1 MKKLIL
7 YILISFLTNIN
18 VYSQIIDVTQIE
30 LNFTGDSNPKN
41 ITKGIS
47 KIYFLADDGIHGDEL
62 WVYDGLTNN
71 TFLVK
76 DVIPGS
82 NGIDSSY
89 FLVSDDILY
98 FTANNGTQL
107 WRSDGTEIGTY
118 LIKQVNNNNWSANIG
133 QLIKFNNQIFF
144 GANDGV
150 NGLELWTSDGTP
162 SGTNQLKDINIG
174 SNSSSPRD
182 FFIFNEYL
190 YFTADDGLNGR
201 EIWKSDGTPSGTSLL
216 KNINPTG
223 NGLVDTKFIFLNNY
237 FYFYAYTSLNGFELW
252 RSDGTENNTFL
263 FKDINPGSGNS
274 NTKLIGESSNDYFI
288 FQVNNSIEGT
298 EFWKCDGTVVGT
310 TLLKDIYTGSG
321 SSVNIFTQ
329 LASINNKIYFNATTN
344 SNGNELWV
352 TDGTN
357 AGTTLVKDIYLGT
370 LNSNIEKL
378 TSIND
383 YLLFSANDGNRLYN
397 TLWKSDGTPNGT
409 FELKDTNLTQN
420 SDMDLRF
427 VEFNG
432 EVFFPSGYN
441 SSNGVELW
449 KTDGTSTNTNLFE
462 DIFHR
467 YSGVYDFFD
476 SAEINGKLIISGN
489 NGNGKEPF
497 VTDGTVNGTFIIKD
511 INPGSSASIFSSSDF
526 RPASYTKAGNYVFF
540 RAASSNIG
548 FELWKTDGTQTN
560 TSLVKD
566 IKSGS
571 GSSLSEFTFFAEL
584 NGILYF
590 KADDGIHGEELW
602 RSDGTNEGTYLVK
615 DINPGSAPSLNGI
628 SNVYYNE
635 PNILNEKCFAIL
647 NGFLYFTAK
656 DGIDNSIWKTDGT
669 ESGTIKVI
677 TIQQSG
683 GYDNNRIIL
692 NATNNKIFFKTNTTN
707 SSYGNN
713 SLWSSDGTQAG
724 TIHLYHT
731 DITGPTQFKKNI
743 IHDDNL
749 YFSVYDSNGLTLIKS
764 DGTVGGT
771 IVIKDNLSF
780 SPNMNIKSLIS
791 CGGNVYFSIGEQG
804 SIDAKELWRTDGS
817 TFGTLKLGDLTNSSS
832 IFENFNYC
840 NTCYQENLIFNKTSI
855 NDNKIYYVNANSTN
869 TDSFLTPNIINSESF
884 GETGNYGYTNFYAFN
899 DILIF
904 NAWKEESGTELFSS
918 IFNITLDNNDF
929 EISSSNNIKIY
940 PNPAKEIINIISSKN
955 ELIERVEI
963 YDLLGKNIFS
973 STINDNRLA
982 LPLLSNGIYI
992 IKIKS
997 SVNQYSKKLI
1007 IKN

>member
-1 MKKLIL
+1 MSQKNEIL
-7 YILISFLTNIN
+7 PLLLT
-18 VYSQIIDVTQIE
+18 VMVTSALLGGIAWWL
-30 LNFTGDSNPKN
+30 LNK
-41 ITKGIS
+41 
-47 KIYFLADDGIHGDEL
+47 
-62 WVYDGLTNN
+62 
-71 TFLVK
+71 TFPNL
-76 DVIPGS
+76 
-82 NGIDSSY
+82 
-89 FLVSDDILY
+89 
-98 FTANNGTQL
+98 
-107 WRSDGTEIGTY
+107 
-118 LIKQVNNNNWSANIG
+118 
-133 QLIKFNNQIFF
+133 
-144 GANDGV
+144 NDR
-150 NGLELWTSDGTP
+150 
-162 SGTNQLKDINIG
+162 
-174 SNSSSPRD
+174 SNSSSSNNQISETLGAVTNVPEGLFNYGGSTTWAPIRKEVD
-182 FFIFNEYL
+182 FIIQQVWPKFRLVY
-190 YFTADDGLNGR
+190 TDPTT
-201 EIWKSDGTPSGTSLL
+201 GTPGT
-216 KNINPTG
+216 
-223 NGLVDTKFIFLNNY
+223 
-237 FYFYAYTSLNGFELW
+237 
-252 RSDGTENNTFL
+252 
-263 FKDINPGSGNS
+263 GSGIRM
-274 NTKLIGESSNDYFI
+274 LIENQLAFSQASRSLKDEEIQRAQQRGLTLKEVPVAI
-288 FQVNNSIEGT
+288 
-298 EFWKCDGTVVGT
+298 DGIAIAVHPDLPVSGLTIT
-310 TLLKDIYTGSG
+310 QLKDIYTGSG
-321 SSVNIFTQ
+321 SSVNVFTQ

-378 TSIND
+378 TSINN

-669 ESGTIKVI
+669 ENGTIKVI

-683 GYDNNRIIL
+683 GYDNNRIII

-731 DITGPTQFKKNI
+731 DITGPIQFKKNI

-855 NDNKIYYVNANSTN
+855 N
-869 TDSFLTPNIINSESF
+869 
-884 GETGNYGYTNFYAFN
+884 
-899 DILIF
+899 
-904 NAWKEESGTELFSS
+904 
-918 IFNITLDNNDF
+918 
-929 EISSSNNIKIY
+929 
-940 PNPAKEIINIISSKN
+940 
-955 ELIERVEI
+955 
-963 YDLLGKNIFS
+963 
-973 STINDNRLA
+973 
-982 LPLLSNGIYI
+982 
-992 IKIKS
+992 
-997 SVNQYSKKLI
+997 NQQ
-1007 IKN
+1007 

>member
-1 MKKLIL
+1 MKKNFL
-7 YILISFLTNIN
+7 YILISFFININ
-18 VYSQIIDVTQIE
+18 LYSQIIDVTQIE
-30 LNFTGDSNPKN
+30 LNFAGDSNPKN
-41 ITKGIS
+41 ITKGIT

-76 DVIPGS
+76 DVISGS

-162 SGTNQLKDINIG
+162 SGTNLLKDIKIG
-174 SNSSSPRD
+174 PNSSSPRD
-182 FFIFNEYL
+182 FFIFNENL
-190 YFTADDGLNGR
+190 YFTADDGSNGR
-201 EIWKSDGTPSGTSLL
+201 EIWKSDGTSDGTLLL

-223 NGLVDTKFIFLNNY
+223 DGLVDTKFIILNNY

-252 RSDGTENNTFL
+252 RSDGTENDTQL
-263 FKDINPGSGNS
+263 FKDIYPGSGNS
-274 NTKLIGESSNDYFI
+274 NTKLIGASSSDYFI
-288 FQVNNSIEGT
+288 FQVNSSIQGT
-298 EFWKCDGTVVGT
+298 EFWKCDGTVIGT

-357 AGTTLVKDIYLGT
+357 TGTTLVKDIYLGT

-397 TLWKSDGTPNGT
+397 TLWKSDGTLNGT

-427 VEFNG
+427 VEYNG

-449 KTDGTSTNTNLFE
+449 KTDGTSTNTNLFK

-628 SNVYYNE
+628 SNVYYNN
-635 PNILNEKCFAIL
+635 PNILNEKCYAVL
-647 NGFLYFTAK
+647 NNLLYFTAN
-656 DGIDNSIWKTDGT
+656 DGIDNSIWRTDGT
-669 ESGTIKVI
+669 ENGTIKVI

-683 GYDNNRIIL
+683 VYDNNRTII
-692 NATNNKIFFKTNTTN
+692 NVTNNKIFFKTNTTN

-713 SLWSSDGTQAG
+713 SLWSSDGTQSG
-724 TIHLYHT
+724 TLLLYHT
-731 DITGPTQFKKNI
+731 DITGPIQFKKNI
-743 IHDDNL
+743 THNNNL
-749 YFSVYDSNGLTLIKS
+749 YFTVYDSDGLSLIKS

-771 IVIKDNLSF
+771 NVIKDNLSF
-780 SPNMNIKSLIS
+780 SPNMNINSLIS
-791 CGGNVYFSIGEQG
+791 CGPNVYFTIGEQS
-804 SIDAKELWRTDGS
+804 SINAQELWRTDGS
-817 TFGTLKLGDLTNSSS
+817 TFGTIKLGDLTNPNST
-832 IFENFNYC
+832 IQGFIYC
-840 NTCYQENLIFNKTSI
+840 NTCYNESLIFHKNFS
-855 NDNKIYYVNANSTN
+855 NDNKIYYVNENSNN
-869 TDSFLTPNIINSESF
+869 TESFLTSNIINSENF
-884 GETGNYGYTNFYAFN
+884 GVTGYYGYNNFYSFN
-899 DILIF
+899 DKLLF
-904 NAWKEESGTELFSS
+904 NASKVESGTELFSS
-918 IFNITLDNNDF
+918 IFNITLDNIDF
-929 EISSSNNIKIY
+929 EVISFDELKIY
-940 PNPAKEIINIISSKN
+940 PNPAKDNINFISSKN
-955 ELIERVEI
+955 ELLERVEI
-963 YDLLGKNIFS
+963 YDLFGKEIY
-973 STINDNRLA
+973 STKIKDNRLT
-982 LPLLSNGIYI
+982 LPYLNNGIYI